1 MAKPGDQ
8 KKKTDDLPTC
18 ENDRPPGAEQGQTCR
33 LPEGTQPAE
42 ERGERVETG
51 RTIARGGKTAGR
63 VPGATE
69 KRP

>member
-1 MAKPGDQ
+1 MAEPGDH
-8 KKKTDDLPTC
+8 KKRTDDLPPC
-18 ENDRPPGAEQGQTCR
+18 ENDRPPDPEQGQTCR

-51 RTIARGGKTAGR
+51 RTIARGGKTTGR
-63 VPGATE
+63 VSGANE